1 MVTWEGSASFAFSYS
16 DAYSIQVTGLYS
28 TNVIC
33 FHFPVT
39 TLQPQIG
46 VMQYGDLRQV
56 RINSLVPRR
65 CGCYIEWL
73 IKLMNDRHS
82 GLQFWPWCPKEIY
95 EVAMRLDYSK
105 AFDLISHQIVLKKLP
120 DMGTPALLLPNC
132 PVKDKVMTKVKPNGH
147 IWGLKF
153 KWYVCFLA
161 CSRACASKVFSL
173 RADCGRVIVYPG
185 LKQWERPRHNIFG
198 VCTRLAGGVCMS
210 TSANSSA
217 SKHLTVTK
225 IVWKIVYVT
234 FDYLISHF
242 FKILSLEFMANL
254 FRDFRASVS
263 LKVFHYRLRGKWCQY
278 DLEIN

>member
-1 MVTWEGSASFAFSYS
+1 MMHKSWCSTEKMPYYFRGHPSNFKVTQVEKSMIWIEFEITGPVAAIKSLRFS
-16 DAYSIQVTGLYS
+16 L
-28 TNVIC
+28 
-33 FHFPVT
+33 
-39 TLQPQIG
+39 
-46 VMQYGDLRQV
+46 
-56 RINSLVPRR
+56 
-65 CGCYIEWL
+65 
-73 IKLMNDRHS
+73 
-82 GLQFWPWCPKEIY
+82 
-95 EVAMRLDYSK
+95 
-105 AFDLISHQIVLKKLP
+105 
-120 DMGTPALLLPNC
+120 
-132 PVKDKVMTKVKPNGH
+132 
-147 IWGLKF
+147 
-153 KWYVCFLA
+153 LA